1 MSSINSGDLGMMN
14 PDSKIVIFLN
24 HCGALILNN
33 FLWLICCIPIVTAGA
48 ATRAMYANLNAHLND
63 EECGFLS
70 FFRHFRKDF
79 LRSCG
84 IGLIL
89 IAVAVIAL
97 TDILLIGSDGVPG
110 GVFLVGFI
118 GFGGMLTAMFGT
130 VVFPLMVRFELPF
143 KKLVITSF
151 SVSIGFLPRVLPA
164 ALLQLVAT
172 MLFLFFTPFFVKIS
186 LFWALLGF
194 ALTAMLT
201 LKLLNPVLDRLA

>member
-1 MSSINSGDLGMMN
+1 MSSNNSGELGMMN

-48 ATRAMYANLNAHLND
+48 ATRAMYANLYAHLND

-70 FFRHFRKDF
+70 FFQHFRKDF

-97 TDILLIGSDGVPG
+97 TDILLVGNGVIPG
-110 GVFLVGFI
+110 GLILI
-118 GFGGMLTAMFGT
+118 GVIGCGGLLTAMFGT
-130 VVFPLMVRFELPF
+130 AVFPLMVRFDLPF
-143 KKLVITSF
+143 KKLIVTAF
-151 SVSIGFLPRVLPA
+151 SVSIAFLPRVLPA
-164 ALLQLVAT
+164 ALLNFVAPV
-172 MLFLFFTPFFVKIS
+172 LFLFFTPFFVKIS

-194 ALTAMLT
+194 ALVAMLN
-201 LKLLNPVLDRLA
+201 LKLLNPALDRIA